1 MVEKLGRDLQANE
14 IRRSFLGYFQSQ
26 GHTVVPSSSLVP
38 HGDPTLL
45 FTNAGMVQFKDVFLG
60 LDTRPYRRAVTSQ
73 KCVRAGGKHN
83 DLDNVGFTRR
93 HQTFFEML
101 GNFSFGD
108 YFKEDAIEFAWDFL
122 IKVLGLP
129 PGRMWVTVFKE
140 DDEAE
145 QLWKKISGLPPSRI
159 VRMGEKDNFWAMG
172 ETGPCGPCSEIIVDR
187 GENLSCGSGC
197 GLGKCDCDRWLEI
210 WNLVFMQFLRNE
222 NGDLDPLPKP
232 SIDTGMGLERI
243 ASVLQGV
250 DSNFD
255 TDLFVPL
262 TEKVRE
268 IAGIKPNDSDGVFP
282 SRVIADHI
290 RACTFLAA
298 DGVHPSN
305 EGRGYVM
312 RRILRRAVRFG
323 RVLGIKKLF
332 LAQLVPVVTAIMGD
346 AYPELREKEEYI
358 QDILAKDE
366 ERFLSTLEGG
376 QARAQEIIEEAKRL
390 GRTVLPGREAFLLYD
405 TFGFP
410 IDLTKDIARDAGL
423 SVDEEEFDAALAEQ
437 RDRSRKARRGSF
449 ADALELHDVV
459 KDLTETRFTGYSSLE
474 TTTRVAAIVVDN
486 TRLSELEP
494 GTDGLIVLEE
504 TPFYATGGGQEHDTG
519 ILESVGG
526 KQVLGKVLG
535 VDRTQYGVVFHHVKV
550 AGPGIMVGQDVAAKV
565 DQRRRTGLKQHHTAT
580 HLLHKA
586 LKAVLGDEVQ
596 QSGSLVED
604 SRLRFDFNYEKSVS
618 YDDIE
623 RVQRIVNEM
632 IMTDAPV
639 TVYESSLEEAKAKGA
654 IALFGEKYGEKVR
667 VIEIPGLSTEL
678 CGGTHVSRTGE
689 IGPFIIESESS
700 IAAGVRRVEAVAG
713 MSALN
718 SIENMK
724 RSLRTVSS
732 LLETTPQDLVMKV
745 EGLKDTVAAHKREI
759 VGLKRG
765 RAGNIAANLLGDSR
779 SSLKVGNRLVV
790 VSRQDDMSP
799 DELRNLGDLL
809 KEEGASV
816 AILGSG
822 KGERA
827 FLTVM
832 VSQDLTG
839 LGVDAVAI
847 VRKGAKILGGS
858 GGGKKHLAQAGGK
871 NSREIDKALEI
882 AAAEAAEILGKI

>member
-1 MVEKLGRDLQANE
+1 
-14 IRRSFLGYFQSQ
+14 
-26 GHTVVPSSSLVP
+26 
-38 HGDPTLL
+38 
-45 FTNAGMVQFKDVFLG
+45 MVQFKDVFLG
-60 LDTRPYRRAVTSQ
+60 LDTRPYKRAVTSQ

-108 YFKEDAIEFAWDFL
+108 YFKEDAIEFAGDFL

-332 LAQLVPVVTAIMGD
+332 LAQLVPVVTATMGD

-358 QDILAKDE
+358 QDILAK
-366 ERFLSTLEGG
+366 
-376 QARAQEIIEEAKRL
+376 
-390 GRTVLPGREAFLLYD
+390 
-405 TFGFP
+405 
-410 IDLTKDIARDAGL
+410 TKN
-423 SVDEEEFDAALAEQ
+423 
-437 RDRSRKARRGSF
+437 GS
-449 ADALELHDVV
+449 
-459 KDLTETRFTGYSSLE
+459 
-474 TTTRVAAIVVDN
+474 
-486 TRLSELEP
+486 
-494 GTDGLIVLEE
+494 
-504 TPFYATGGGQEHDTG
+504 
-519 ILESVGG
+519 
-526 KQVLGKVLG
+526 
-535 VDRTQYGVVFHHVKV
+535 
-550 AGPGIMVGQDVAAKV
+550 
-565 DQRRRTGLKQHHTAT
+565 
-580 HLLHKA
+580 
-586 LKAVLGDEVQ
+586 
-596 QSGSLVED
+596 
-604 SRLRFDFNYEKSVS
+604 
-618 YDDIE
+618 
-623 RVQRIVNEM
+623 
-632 IMTDAPV
+632 
-639 TVYESSLEEAKAKGA
+639 
-654 IALFGEKYGEKVR
+654 
-667 VIEIPGLSTEL
+667 
-678 CGGTHVSRTGE
+678 
-689 IGPFIIESESS
+689 
-700 IAAGVRRVEAVAG
+700 
-713 MSALN
+713 
-718 SIENMK
+718 
-724 RSLRTVSS
+724 
-732 LLETTPQDLVMKV
+732 
-745 EGLKDTVAAHKREI
+745 
-759 VGLKRG
+759 
-765 RAGNIAANLLGDSR
+765 
-779 SSLKVGNRLVV
+779 
-790 VSRQDDMSP
+790 
-799 DELRNLGDLL
+799 
-809 KEEGASV
+809 
-816 AILGSG
+816 
-822 KGERA
+822 
-827 FLTVM
+827 
-832 VSQDLTG
+832 
-839 LGVDAVAI
+839 
-847 VRKGAKILGGS
+847 
-858 GGGKKHLAQAGGK
+858 
-871 NSREIDKALEI
+871 
-882 AAAEAAEILGKI
+882 